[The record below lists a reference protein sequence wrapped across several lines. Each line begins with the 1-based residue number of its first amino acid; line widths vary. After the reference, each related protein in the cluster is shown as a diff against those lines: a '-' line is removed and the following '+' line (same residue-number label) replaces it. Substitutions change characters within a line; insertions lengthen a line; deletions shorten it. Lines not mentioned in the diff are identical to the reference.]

1 MDKDQHSA
9 DRVPSSCEL
18 PDLQAG
24 QFPNDV
30 LQRRSA
36 LGLNYPGDHPQ
47 GHVNHELTLRQIS
60 GVTCGMRP
68 SLLVCDASMTRT

>member
-1 MDKDQHSA
+1 MDKQQHSA
-9 DRVPSSCEL
+9 HRVPSSCEL

-47 GHVNHELTLRQIS
+47 GHV
-60 GVTCGMRP
+60 
-68 SLLVCDASMTRT
+68 